1 MIPSS
6 KVSYCEPMKKKQH
19 PDIVLYNACLA
30 SNNTFKPILPK
41 ADALA
46 IRSERIVALGTSADM
61 LHLAG
66 PATQKIDL
74 GGRLIVPGF
83 FDSHFHF
90 YEWALK
96 RHDLQLSGLSSL
108 EDLLACIKKNAQT
121 LAPGQWI
128 MGQGWNETE
137 WPVQRQPDRLCL
149 DKVAPNHPVLLWRC
163 DLHLAVANSA
173 ALRLAG
179 IDSSTPDPPD
189 GKIERDSKGAPT
201 GILRE
206 LAINLVRRAIAEPST
221 DQVINAFKDG
231 IDALHRFGITSI
243 HDIRLMADNDGASSF
258 QCFQQLELD
267 EQLDL
272 RCWMSLPGHQ
282 LNEIIGLGLRSGF
295 GSDRLRIGHI
305 KFFADG
311 GMGARTAWMIDPYLD
326 ADRGM
331 PLMDMQLL
339 AKDIEKA
346 DRAGLSVMVHA
357 IGDRANREIINIF
370 ENLKAQR
377 IKNPAPILPPFRHRI
392 EHVQMIRPEDM
403 QRLGKLNLA
412 LNVTPVNMILDI
424 NLIDSVVAEKGVWAY
439 AFRQLLDTGS
449 PVMFSSD
456 CPVCS
461 PDPLPAIH
469 AAVTRQRFDG
479 TPAKGWYPNSRI
491 SVAEALNAYTSVP
504 AAAHNA
510 TDMGTIGP
518 GKRADLAVL
527 SHNILTSPSFVIPK
541 TMADMTIFNGRIVH
555 RLF

>member
-1 MIPSS
+1 
-6 KVSYCEPMKKKQH
+6 MKEKRH
-19 PDIVLYNACLA
+19 PEIVLYNANLVSGNIA
-30 SNNTFKPILPK
+30 NPLVPT
-41 ADALA
+41 ADGLA
-46 IRSERIVALGTSADM
+46 IQQGYITALGSSDDM
-61 LHLAG
+61 FHLAG
-66 PATQKIDL
+66 PATKKIDL

-83 FDSHFHF
+83 FDSHIHF

-96 RHDLQLSGLSSL
+96 RRHLQLDDLSCL
-108 EDLLACIKKNAQT
+108 DELLARVKKSSQS

-128 MGQGWNETE
+128 IGQGWNETE
-137 WPVQRQPDRLCL
+137 WTLPHQPSRASL
-149 DKVAPNHPVLLWRC
+149 DQVAPNHPVLLWRC

-173 ALRLAG
+173 ALHLAA
-179 IDSSTPDPPD
+179 INSTTADPPE
-189 GKIERDSKGAPT
+189 GRIERDGAGKPT

-206 LAINLVRRAIAEPST
+206 LAINLVRRVIDAPSSG
-221 DQVINAFKDG
+221 QLIEAFKDG
-231 IDALHRFGITSI
+231 IGALHRFGITSI
-243 HDIRLMADNDGASSF
+243 HDIRLMADSDGASSF
-258 QCFQQLELD
+258 QCFQQLEQH

-282 LNEIIGLGLRSGF
+282 LDEIIGLGLRSGF

-326 ADRGM
+326 AERGM
-331 PLMDMQLL
+331 PLMDMLVL

-346 DRAGLSVMVHA
+346 DRAGLAVMIHA

-377 IKNPAPILPPFRHRI
+377 DKNATRHPPAYRHRI
-392 EHVQMIRPEDM
+392 EHVQMIRPEDR
-403 QRLGKLNLA
+403 QRLYGLNLA

-424 NLIDSVVAEKGVWAY
+424 NLIDRIVAEKGQWAY
-439 AFRQLLDTGS
+439 AFRQLMDTGA

-479 TPAKGWYPNSRI
+479 TPEKGWYPQARI
-491 SVAEALNAYTSVP
+491 SVAEALNAYTSIP
-504 AAAHNA
+504 AKVHHAPLL
-510 TDMGTIGP
+510 GTIAP
-518 GKRADLAVL
+518 GKKADLAVL
-527 SHNILTSPSFVIPK
+527 SRNILIEPPSAIPETK
-541 TMADMTIFNGRIVH
+541 VEMTVFDGRIVH